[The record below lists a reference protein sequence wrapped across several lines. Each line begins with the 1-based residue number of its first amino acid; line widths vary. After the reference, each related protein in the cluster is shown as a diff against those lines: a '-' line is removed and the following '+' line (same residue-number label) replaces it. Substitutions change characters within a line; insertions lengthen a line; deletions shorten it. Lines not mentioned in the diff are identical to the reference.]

1 MSALYRYMDFSEKAG
16 MDEMVTVFGGE
27 VLFGVVTGVNH
38 PCSRGST
45 TSTDDRENIF
55 RPNHQKCSRPPEDP
69 HLRKK
74 EKKGNTFCNIDK
86 AVLVIAL
93 RLCVSFRSIEP
104 LLGVL
109 ALGLQISACVLRE
122 WLTNVASVSN
132 PRSPC
137 QTVSSQIRAPTNS
150 LLLRVLHTLFPRRL
164 STGHLRLSTTPAAF
178 SHQTIRRNSRR
189 RRSLAT
195 YLRRL

>member
-1 MSALYRYMDFSEKAG
+1 
-16 MDEMVTVFGGE
+16 MVTDFGGDL
-27 VLFGVVTGVNH
+27 VWSRCRGYY

-45 TSTDDRENIF
+45 TSTDDRKKKIS
-55 RPNHQKCSRPPEDP
+55 RPNHQKFSRPPEDP

-74 EKKGNTFCNIDK
+74 GEKKK
-86 AVLVIAL
+86 HLLVIAL

-122 WLTNVASVSN
+122 WFTNVASVSN

-137 QTVSSQIRAPTNS
+137 QTVSSRTRASINNP
-150 LLLRVLHTLFPRRL
+150 LLLRALHTLFPRRL
-164 STGHLRLSTTPAAF
+164 STSHLRLSTTPAAF
-178 SHQTIRRNSRR
+178 PYQTIRRNSGR
-189 RRSLAT
+189 RRSLVT